1 MLGAGEQRLIDAI
14 EARAEKLGLGDKLEI
29 VSLEL
34 AGSKKSPIVRVF
46 IDCNGG
52 VNFDQLSLAQSW
64 INAVMEEIDPF
75 PGSYVLEVSSP
86 GIDRPLRKPE
96 HFAKQLGKKA
106 KLKLVAP
113 QENRGTWAGLIK
125 KSDDESV
132 ELETEEGIVKK
143 FYFKDI
149 RKANLVGEIDFSRKG
164 K

>member
-1 MLGAGEQRLIDAI
+1 
-14 EARAEKLGLGDKLEI
+14 RAEELGLGDKLEI

-34 AGSKKSPIVRVF
+34 AGSKKTPIVRVF

-52 VNFDQLSLAQSW
+52 VNFDQISLAQSW

-86 GIDRPLRKPE
+86 GIDCPLRKPE
-96 HFAKQLGKKA
+96 HFVKQLGKKA
-106 KLKLVAP
+106 KLKLVDP
-113 QENRGTWAGLIK
+113 LENRGTWAGVIK
-125 KSDDESV
+125 QSDENSV
-132 ELETEEGIVKK
+132 EIETEEGQIKK
-143 FYFKDI
+143 FDFKDI